1 MAARTNAM
9 QVTSNSLV
17 KTELL
22 YAENATTDVLSA
34 LLLFQITALIA
45 FLLLNTIR
53 ATAFANVQMVPQ
65 IRVNFV
71 LRKSDRERSGL
82 K

>member
-9 QVTSNSLV
+9 QVSSNSLV
-17 KTELL
+17 KMELP
-22 YAENATTDVLSA
+22 YAENATTDVLSV
-34 LLLFQITALIA
+34 LLLFQITALIV

-53 ATAFANVQMVPQ
+53 ATAFANVQMIPQ
-65 IRVNFV
+65 IWVIFA